1 MIPTRSNALSL
12 SLFYDSFESHKEA
25 VTDRRIEP
33 RRINIEEN
41 MPKKCK
47 QLEGEEQGWFEPRL
61 FQAPPGLLFSVFIGP
76 TNTSVKKVDE
86 FFTRVIIGEKK
97 KK

>member
-1 MIPTRSNALSL
+1 M
-12 SLFYDSFESHKEA
+12 
-25 VTDRRIEP
+25 TDRRIEP

-61 FQAPPGLLFSVFIGP
+61 FQTPPGLLFSVFIGP